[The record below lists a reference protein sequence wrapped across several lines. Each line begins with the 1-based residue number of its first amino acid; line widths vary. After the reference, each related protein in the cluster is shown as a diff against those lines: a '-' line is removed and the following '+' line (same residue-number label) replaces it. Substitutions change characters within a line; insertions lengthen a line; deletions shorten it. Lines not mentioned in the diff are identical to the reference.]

1 MILCGWWSTS
11 CGTGGIYSQAPLSGA
26 AGRRAAGGRRAP
38 HPTAGASDDIW
49 CTIGTR
55 GKWDYGT
62 GNGIDSLLDRF
73 TDPHWIEYRRKG
85 CKTHHLWGELHT
97 AWNNLFGLGNPHSS
111 LAWFTPLTPHPSSPI
126 LVLVCCTVFVI
137 SSFSLNLRPWPFD
150 LLAACTGI
158 IPHCINNCTSHHRLL
173 RYNLNMSI

>member
-1 MILCGWWSTS
+1 MEHLMWDRWDLLPGSTRQCGRK
-11 CGTGGIYSQAPLSGA
+11 AL
-26 AGRRAAGGRRAP
+26 
-38 HPTAGASDDIW
+38 HPTTGASDDIW

-97 AWNNLFGLGNPHSS
+97 AWNNLFGLGNPTHQPLLIYVHLSHPPPCSPPTLVEVCMGGSVSLQLWFIHLIFVKSLS
-111 LAWFTPLTPHPSSPI
+111 LA
-126 LVLVCCTVFVI
+126 
-137 SSFSLNLRPWPFD
+137 FD
-150 LLAACTGI
+150 LLAACE
-158 IPHCINNCTSHHRLL
+158 
-173 RYNLNMSI
+173 